1 MKAIRLQRFKA
12 FEDSG
17 WIEFKPITL
26 LFGYNSAGKSSI
38 LQALFMLK
46 QSIKNMADEVPFVF
60 SSEKGIDLGAFE
72 DVVHKHEIDHKQPM
86 VISLRVDIARKALQV
101 LYNGNSMFMRE
112 EPQNYLK
119 TDIDSDS
126 EEKST
131 IEFSIE
137 ISYNQKRRFIAV
149 KGFTLTDMM
158 SGKTILAMKKKG
170 VSENE
175 KPEYF
180 SDYLNCKNK
189 KVPISWYNFIPI
201 VKPEGEFERI
211 TAVTEQL
218 RKTIDTRLDGMISVG
233 PLRVLPERT
242 MLFTGERPA
251 SVGMKGEDTFKLL
264 FNDKHS
270 AAPLHLE
277 ELLNEYLSKYHYRYD
292 WNLLKT
298 NLGQFVL
305 KDTITGIPANIV
317 DVGFGISQILPIAVQ
332 LYATG
337 KNQILL
343 LEQPEIHLHSKAQA
357 DIADLLIDALKLQR
371 KTIIVETHSENLL
384 LRLRRRVVEGL
395 ITPEDIGLY
404 YVDQVNSVSKAY
416 LMNVNVFGD
425 IENMPDAFKEFFI
438 DNYNEIMGL
447 HKAKGEKLSED
458 ITQG

>member
-1 MKAIRLQRFKA
+1 
-12 FEDSG
+12 
-17 WIEFKPITL
+17 
-26 LFGYNSAGKSSI
+26 
-38 LQALFMLK
+38 
-46 QSIKNMADEVPFVF
+46 
-60 SSEKGIDLGAFE
+60 
-72 DVVHKHEIDHKQPM
+72 
-86 VISLRVDIARKALQV
+86 
-101 LYNGNSMFMRE
+101 
-112 EPQNYLK
+112 
-119 TDIDSDS
+119 
-126 EEKST
+126 
-131 IEFSIE
+131 
-137 ISYNQKRRFIAV
+137 
-149 KGFTLTDMM
+149 
-158 SGKTILAMKKKG
+158 
-170 VSENE
+170 
-175 KPEYF
+175 
-180 SDYLNCKNK
+180 
-189 KVPISWYNFIPI
+189 
-201 VKPEGEFERI
+201 
-211 TAVTEQL
+211 
-218 RKTIDTRLDGMISVG
+218 MISVG

-395 ITPEDIGLY
+395 ITP
-404 YVDQVNSVSKAY
+404 
-416 LMNVNVFGD
+416 
-425 IENMPDAFKEFFI
+425 
-438 DNYNEIMGL
+438 
-447 HKAKGEKLSED
+447 
-458 ITQG
+458 

>member
-1 MKAIRLQRFKA
+1 M
-12 FEDSG
+12 
-17 WIEFKPITL
+17 
-26 LFGYNSAGKSSI
+26 
-38 LQALFMLK
+38 
-46 QSIKNMADEVPFVF
+46 F

-242 MLFTGERPA
+242 MLFTG
-251 SVGMKGEDTFKLL
+251 KG
-264 FNDKHS
+264 
-270 AAPLHLE
+270 
-277 ELLNEYLSKYHYRYD
+277 R
-292 WNLLKT
+292 
-298 NLGQFVL
+298 QV
-305 KDTITGIPANIV
+305 
-317 DVGFGISQILPIAVQ
+317 
-332 LYATG
+332 
-337 KNQILL
+337 
-343 LEQPEIHLHSKAQA
+343 
-357 DIADLLIDALKLQR
+357 
-371 KTIIVETHSENLL
+371 SE
-384 LRLRRRVVEGL
+384 
-395 ITPEDIGLY
+395 
-404 YVDQVNSVSKAY
+404 
-416 LMNVNVFGD
+416 
-425 IENMPDAFKEFFI
+425 
-438 DNYNEIMGL
+438 
-447 HKAKGEKLSED
+447 
-458 ITQG
+458 